1 MTTVVH
7 TNCGTY
13 GGYQRHT
20 RRGEVPC
27 AECKKAN
34 REYAAAR
41 RADDAV
47 RIEENAR
54 SAARQRALWRLAAEY
69 PDRFR
74 QLFIE
79 EVSS

>member
-1 MTTVVH
+1 VR
-7 TNCGTY
+7 CGTY

-47 RIEENAR
+47 RLEQNAR
-54 SAARQRALWRLAAEY
+54 TAARSRALWRLAAEY

-79 EVSS
+79 EVTGT